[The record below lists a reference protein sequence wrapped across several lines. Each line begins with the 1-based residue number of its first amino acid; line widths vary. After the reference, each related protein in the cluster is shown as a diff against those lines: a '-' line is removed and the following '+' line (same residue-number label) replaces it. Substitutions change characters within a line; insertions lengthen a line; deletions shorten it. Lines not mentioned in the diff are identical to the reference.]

1 MKIERVVSPGGIEAW
16 LVESHANPL
25 IAMRFAFRGGASQ
38 DDPGKEGLAYFI
50 SAMMDEGAGDLDA
63 VAFQEREQG
72 LAMRMDFD
80 ASRDVMLGN
89 VQTLTANQDA
99 VFDLVRLALT
109 KPRFDKDAVERVR
122 AQILAGLKFDE
133 NDPETVA
140 SLAWDRLAFPS
151 HPYGRPVKG
160 TTASIASISPDD
172 LRSYSD
178 RVFARDKLVISVV
191 GDIDADRAWRA
202 RSTTSSALCPPK
214 PCSRPWP
221 TPTLRLGPSQQ
232 IIEMD
237 VPQSVAQFGHRGIA
251 RKDDDFIPAYVL
263 NYIIG
268 GGGFSSRLME
278 EVREKRGL
286 AYSVHS
292 NLFPFQHGAVFV
304 GNVATKNEAVGQSLA
319 VIEDELRRL
328 AEQGPTAEELESAK
342 SYLTGAYALRF
353 ESSSSI
359 ANQLLWIQIE
369 DLGIDYVNHRNELI
383 EAVSLDDIKRVAKRL
398 FEADRLITT
407 IVGKP
412 VATIDAGSSRASE
425 ASCRCRNPFRLPRSE
440 HRRSWPAASLARR
453 QSCHAGAAPCRLARG
468 LRQIARCLCCACPNG
483 ATTSLPP
490 ARR

>member
-1 MKIERVVSPGGIEAW
+1 MGVSLRLVPFLFHGAGLAAAALFVTAAPAAEVSSMNIERVISPGGIEAW
-16 LVESHANPL
+16 LVQSDANPL

-38 DDPGKEGLAYFI
+38 DPPGQEGLAYFI
-50 SAMMDEGAGDLDA
+50 SAMMDEGAGELGA
-63 VAFQEREQG
+63 IAFQEREQG

-89 VQTLTANQDA
+89 VQTLSANKDQ

-109 KPRFDKDAVERVR
+109 KPRFDQDAVERVR

-133 NDPETVA
+133 NDPGTVA
-140 SLAWDRLAFPS
+140 SLAWDRLAFQN
-151 HPYGRPVKG
+151 HPYGQPIKG
-160 TTASIASISPDD
+160 TMSSIAAITPDD
-172 LRSYSD
+172 LRDYAA

-191 GDIDADRAWRA
+191 GDIDADALGKTLDHVFGGLPLH
-202 RSTTSSALCPPK
+202 STLAPVAEANPP
-214 PCSRPWP
+214 
-221 TPTLRLGPSQQ
+221 LGPTRE

-251 RKDDDFIPAYVL
+251 RNDDDFIAAYVL

-292 NLFPFQHGAVFV
+292 NLFPYRHGAVFV
-304 GNVATKNEAVGQSLA
+304 GNVATKNEAVGQSLD
-319 VIEDELRRL
+319 VIESELRRV
-328 AEQGPTAEELESAK
+328 AEQGPTEEDLADAK

-369 DLGIDYVNHRNELI
+369 ELGIDYVNRRNELL
-383 EAVSLDDIKRVAKRL
+383 EAVTLDDIKRVAGRL
-398 FEADRLITT
+398 IEADRLITT

-412 VATIDAGSSRASE
+412 VAAKAK
-425 ASCRCRNPFRLPRSE
+425 
-440 HRRSWPAASLARR
+440 
-453 QSCHAGAAPCRLARG
+453 AAPG
-468 LRQIARCLCCACPNG
+468 
-483 ATTSLPP
+483 
-490 ARR
+490 